1 MHTLGFD
8 WDNLKVF
15 KVVAEAGS
23 IRAAARKL
31 EVSGPTVT
39 RALEALETKL
49 GSELLVRDP
58 KGVRLTPAGYI
69 VLKQVEIMTE
79 SVDSIIESASDIDS
93 EIEGPIHLLTGDGLG
108 PYWIAPQLARF
119 HEENPKI
126 ELKLTVAQGPAE
138 LEEYDADIA
147 IQFVEPTRNDLISKR
162 MGVVHYLLFASQQ
175 YIDTYGQPRS
185 LFDFEHHRNLFHSA
199 YVNQKD
205 AWKPKAADL
214 KKVVDTS
221 LVTNSAAA
229 MIKVCENG
237 GGIALL
243 PSYIGEIFP
252 KLIPLQLPELAPIQ
266 FWMTYTERVRR
277 LPRGQVVIEFLR
289 SCFDTKTYPWFSQEF
304 IHPLKL
310 EDPETLVV
318 RPERD
323 VIPQPQ

>member
-1 MHTLGFD
+1 MLGLD

-23 IRAAARKL
+23 IRSASRKL
-31 EVSGPTVT
+31 GVSGPTVT
-39 RALEALETKL
+39 RAIEALEAKL

-58 KGVRLTPAGYI
+58 KGVRLTPAGHI
-69 VLKQVEIMTE
+69 VLKQAEIMKE
-79 SVDSIIESASDIDS
+79 SVDSIVASASDIDS

-108 PYWIAPQLARF
+108 PYWIAPHLAKF

-126 ELKLTVAQGPAE
+126 ELRLTVAQGNPE
-138 LEEYDADIA
+138 LEDYNADIA
-147 IQFVEPTRNDLISKR
+147 IQFVEPTRSDLISKR
-162 MGVVHYLLFASQQ
+162 MGVVHYILFASQQ
-175 YIDTYGQPRS
+175 YIDTYGQPSS
-185 LFDFEHHRNLFHSA
+185 LFDFERHRSLFHSA

-221 LVTNSAAA
+221 LITNSAAA

-252 KLIPLQLPELAPIQ
+252 ILVPLKLPELAPIQ

-277 LPRGQVVIEFLR
+277 LPRGRIVIEFLR
-289 SCFDTKTYPWFSQEF
+289 QCFDTKTYPWFSQEF
-304 IHPLKL
+304 IHPLSISNQSGLAFKP
-310 EDPETLVV
+310 D
-318 RPERD
+318 
-323 VIPQPQ
+323 

>member
-1 MHTLGFD
+1 MYTLGFD
-8 WDNLKVF
+8 WDSLKVF
-15 KVVAEAGS
+15 RVVAQCGS

-31 EVSGPTVT
+31 QVSGPTVT

-69 VLKQVEIMTE
+69 VLQQVEIMTE
-79 SVDSIIESASDIDS
+79 SVDSIIASASDIDS

-108 PYWIAPQLARF
+108 PYWIAPHLAKF

-126 ELKLTVAQGPAE
+126 ELKLTVASGNPE

-162 MGVVHYLLFASQQ
+162 MGVLHYILFASQQ
-175 YIDTYGQPRS
+175 YIDTYGQPKS
-185 LFDFEHHRNLFHSA
+185 VFDFEHHRSLFHSA
-199 YVNQKD
+199 YKNQRE
-205 AWKPKAADL
+205 AWKPKTADL
-214 KKVVDTS
+214 RKVVDTA

-243 PSYIGEIFP
+243 PSYIGQVFP
-252 KLIPLQLPELAPIQ
+252 RLVPLHLPELAPIQ

-289 SCFDTKTYPWFSQEF
+289 KCFDSKKHPWFSQEF
-304 IHPLKL
+304 IHPL
-310 EDPETLVV
+310 TLAEQSGSVFQTDSELV
-318 RPERD
+318 SN
-323 VIPQPQ
+323 IK

>member
-8 WDNLKVF
+8 WDSLKVF
-15 KVVAEAGS
+15 RVVAELGS

-39 RALEALETKL
+39 RALEALEAKL
-49 GSELLVRDP
+49 GSELLLRDP
-58 KGVRLTPAGYI
+58 KGVKLTPAGYI

-79 SVDSIIESASDIDS
+79 SVDSIIANASDIDS

-108 PYWIAPQLARF
+108 PYWIAPHLATF
-119 HEENPKI
+119 HEQNPKV
-126 ELKLTVAQGPAE
+126 ELKLTVASGNPE
-138 LEEYDADIA
+138 LEDHDADIA

-162 MGVVHYLLFASQQ
+162 MGVLHYMLFASQQ
-175 YIDTYGQPRS
+175 YIDTYGEPRS
-185 LFDFEHHRNLFHSA
+185 IFDFEHHRNLFHSE
-199 YVNQKD
+199 YVNQKES
-205 AWKPKAADL
+205 WKPKTADL
-214 KKVVDTS
+214 SKIVDTS

-243 PSYIGEIFP
+243 PSYLGEVFP

-277 LPRGQVVIEFLR
+277 LPRGKVVIEFLR
-289 SCFDTKTYPWFSQEF
+289 ACFDSKTYPWFSQEF
-304 IHPLKL
+304 IHPLALKEHSKSHVRHSEKHVL
-310 EDPETLVV
+310 ET
-318 RPERD
+318 
-323 VIPQPQ
+323 